1 MSKVKFIYN
10 PYSGENAIIS
20 ELDIVIDVHQKYG
33 YTVIPYRISMDHELS
48 EAFEDIDE
56 TYEYILVA
64 GGDGTVDTVV
74 NYMKNFNI
82 DLPLGIL
89 PVGTANDF
97 AKFIGIPEYVE
108 DACEQ
113 ILNSEPKDIDI
124 GKVNDKYFI
133 NVASTGL
140 FTDVSQKTDINLKNT
155 IGKLAYY
162 VKGIEQLPN
171 FRKIGIKVTSEVQN
185 FEDDMYL
192 MLVFNGETA
201 GGFKL
206 AYKSK
211 IDDGF
216 LDVIII
222 RAGMIIDIIPLFI
235 KILRGEHLENVN
247 GILYFKTDKLLIECD
262 DDIATDIDG
271 EKGPNFPLD
280 ICCIKGGIKVLG
292 VKNTESKNHNKRIK
306 IIRNRIH
313 DNE

>member
-20 ELDIVIDVHQKYG
+20 DLDTVIDVHQKYG
-33 YTVIPYRISMDHELS
+33 YTVIPYRISMEHELS

-56 TYEYILVA
+56 TYDYILVA
-64 GGDGTVDTVV
+64 GGDGTVDNVV
-74 NYMKNFNI
+74 NYMKNLNI
-82 DLPLGIL
+82 DLPIGIL

-97 AKFIGIPEYVE
+97 AKFIEIPG
-108 DACEQ
+108 DIRSACEQ
-113 ILNSEPKDIDI
+113 ILDSEPKEIDI

-140 FTDVSQKTDINLKNT
+140 FTDVSQKTDVNLKNT

-171 FRKIGIKVTSEVQN
+171 FRKINIKVTSEVQN
-185 FEDDMYL
+185 FEGDMYL

-201 GGFKL
+201 GNFKL

-211 IDDGF
+211 IDDGL

-247 GILYFKTDKLLIECD
+247 GILYFKTDKLTIECN

-271 EKGPNFPLD
+271 EKGPNFPLY
-280 ICCIKGGIKVLG
+280 IECIKGGIKVLG
-292 VKNTESKNHNKRIK
+292 VKNTKGRNTNKKIK
-306 IIRNRIH
+306 IIKNRIH
-313 DNE
+313 GNS